1 MLGEEHDR
9 AMPRRPRLLYTGRM
23 LFRWIKT
30 ALAGEPE
37 TCASASDELKLLLH
51 KTMPEAS
58 EQDATI
64 VASLAGLLAYV
75 AYADRKYE
83 PAEHDA
89 ITQALARVHDLPAH
103 AGEAVVQL
111 LVERMAELAHESLPT
126 YTRVLYELTSR
137 GARLEL
143 FEVLMDVAV
152 ADHVLTMEETNALR
166 RIANL
171 LGLSEQDYQAAQSK
185 YRDRLSVLR

>member
-1 MLGEEHDR
+1 
-9 AMPRRPRLLYTGRM
+9 M

-37 TCASASDELKLLLH
+37 TRASASDELKLLLR

-89 ITQALARVHDLPAH
+89 ITQALSRVDDLPAH

-111 LVERMAELAHESLPT
+111 LVERIGELAHESLPT

-143 FEVLMDVAV
+143 FDVLMDVAV
-152 ADHVLTMEETNALR
+152 ADHVLTMEETNTLR